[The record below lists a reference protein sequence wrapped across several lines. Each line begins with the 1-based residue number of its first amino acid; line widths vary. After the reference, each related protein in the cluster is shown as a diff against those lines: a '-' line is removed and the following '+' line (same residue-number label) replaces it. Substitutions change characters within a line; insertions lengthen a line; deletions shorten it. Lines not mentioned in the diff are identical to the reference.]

1 MSDTMINPSIDDLL
15 EKYES
20 RYEIIMGVAKR
31 ARELYDGKETTYD
44 RNEFKAVSIA
54 VKEIAEGTIELI
66 NPIINPNEV

>member
-20 RYEIIMGVAKR
+20 RYEIIMGASKR

-44 RNEFKAVSIA
+44 QEEFKAVSIA
-54 VKEIAEGTIELI
+54 IKEIAEGTIELI
-66 NPIINPNEV
+66 NPIIDPEDI